1 LIAILTVISLLKGSG
16 TDSLI
21 GVVRC
26 DAVDWTLFAVLQVIC
41 IIFNVLGIVLIKR
54 EYAEKV
60 ECGYEFVPGDLE
72 ATPRQLFLLTVFSF
86 LGALI
91 AAFCGVGPGMIFVP
105 VLILIGIEAQVATAT
120 GMYITMFTTLS
131 SSIQVIIFKKMDLQ
145 YALYLQIMTT
155 LGSLPGN
162 FFQSYMVRTTGRVSY
177 QVFIFIFCIFFA
189 MTF

>member
-1 LIAILTVISLLKGSG
+1 
-16 TDSLI
+16 
-21 GVVRC
+21 
-26 DAVDWTLFAVLQVIC
+26 
-41 IIFNVLGIVLIKR
+41 
-54 EYAEKV
+54 
-60 ECGYEFVPGDLE
+60 
-72 ATPRQLFLLTVFSF
+72 
-86 LGALI
+86 
-91 AAFCGVGPGMIFVP
+91 MIFVP